1 MDADLPEPTNTRA
14 GLPTKGDWR
23 LLHLLGLNDDGTHRS
38 SFTTDRG
45 AERGYAYYEGYAMH
59 EQDDEEDCEEPE
71 DFGHAMMND
80 LLDEPVGDEDQVYRV
95 LTALGHAMA
104 AREAH
109 ATTRLWKKVASEC
122 FKVRDMSYDKW
133 AIYGSDAKWP
143 SIDLSLLKFLAL
155 RVRRPQ
161 LLIAV
166 LGPRI
171 RGAGGAIMSNDGA
184 RTISTSDQSEIK
196 KGVPAIIAAI
206 LSNLYYLMRTGKGY
220 CADVEHDNHRW
231 KVRTERKH
239 GSDDDPNSL
248 RGDWMRA
255 LRLLCGCMKTQPLQN
270 SLYCAYGE
278 HGVTKYLPVSLLEV
292 AVLASEDLP
301 GPCQAVLEHIAWP
314 RAALLSAFRYAL
326 KPGTL
331 RGSTMGDVASDLYY
345 RLVTV
350 GTAIGAPTVGVGG
363 MASYK
368 FLAEAWCD
376 VYLNASWFD
385 FADTLDLSEPGVN
398 LPMGQMEGQ
407 HPPGFY
413 SDLYLRMYGAHK
425 DGRDPFAQHHNR
437 LVCAWE
443 VVLGRVLAPT
453 ASGQAAGYVA
463 KPAILLRLLDLCKQE
478 GVLGSLASSSQILVN
493 APYLFWDCYDD
504 VLRTFC
510 TEDRCAMLPEHYEAA
525 HTALQKVVFNGS
537 RGAFRSLLG
546 ALSRS
551 EELAQRNRVDL
562 GNSLVGKGHVMDAF
576 VRKLCNFEAHSPTT
590 LWRHMMSEEVREHM
604 RREVRADLIKWLDAG
619 DWTEAHMHQAL
630 VTASDVRSAVAVQVL
645 ISPPYNVPLLD
656 GDAFVRAVVDE
667 VYAPTAP
674 IAKETGEH
682 WGKRPREEEPGEATA

>member
-1 MDADLPEPTNTRA
+1 MDADLPEPATNTRT
-14 GLPTKGDWR
+14 GLPAKGDWR
-23 LLHLLGLNDDGTHRS
+23 LLDLLGLNEDGTHRS

-59 EQDDEEDCEEPE
+59 EKEIAEHCEEPDE
-71 DFGHAMMND
+71 FGYALMND
-80 LLDEPVGDEDQVYRV
+80 LLAETVGDEDQVYRV
-95 LTALGHAMA
+95 LTALGHAMT
-104 AREAH
+104 ARNTL
-109 ATTRLWKKVASEC
+109 ATTRLWKKVATEC
-122 FKVRDMSYDKW
+122 FKVRDMTFDKW
-133 AIYGSDAKWP
+133 AVYGCDAKWP

-155 RVRRPQ
+155 RVRQPQ

-171 RGAGGAIMSNDGA
+171 QSAGGAIMSNDGV
-184 RTISTSDQSEIK
+184 RTISTNDHSDIK
-196 KGVPAIIAAI
+196 QGAPAIIAAI
-206 LSNLYYLMRTGKGY
+206 LSNLYYLRRTGKGY
-220 CADVEHDNHRW
+220 CADAEHDNHRW
-231 KVRTERKH
+231 QVRTEQAH

-255 LRLLCGCMKTQPLQN
+255 LRLLCKCVKTQPLQN
-270 SLYCAYGE
+270 SLFCAYCAYGE
-278 HGVTKYLPVSLLEV
+278 YGVTKYLPVSLLEV
-292 AVLASEDLP
+292 AVLASEVLP

-314 RAALLSAFRYAL
+314 PATLLRAFRYAL

-331 RGSTMGDVASDLYY
+331 RGSTMGDIASDLYY
-345 RLVTV
+345 RLVSV
-350 GTAIGAPTVGVGG
+350 GSVIPGAGG

-376 VYLNASWFD
+376 VYLNAGWFD

-398 LPMGQMEGQ
+398 LRMGEAEGRHLPMC
-407 HPPGFY
+407 Y
-413 SDLYLRMYGAHK
+413 SELFLRMYGAHK
-425 DGRDPFAQHHNR
+425 EGRDPWPQHNR

-443 VVLGRVLAPT
+443 VVLSRVLAPT

-463 KPAILLRLLDLCKQE
+463 KPALLLRLLDLCKQE
-478 GVLGSLASSSQILVN
+478 GVLGLLAKSAQILVN
-493 APYLFWDCYDD
+493 APYMFWDCYDD
-504 VLRTFC
+504 VVRSFC
-510 TEDRCAMLPEHYEAA
+510 DDKNVAILPEHYEVA
-525 HTALQKVVFNGS
+525 HTALQKVVFIGV

-562 GNSLVGKGHVMDAF
+562 GKSFVGKAHVMDAF
-576 VRKLCNFEAHSPTT
+576 VRKLCNFEAHAPTT
-590 LWRHMMSEEVREHM
+590 LWRHMMSEEAREFM

-619 DWTEAHMHQAL
+619 DWTEAHMHTAL
-630 VTASDVRSAVAVQVL
+630 VAASDVRSAVAVQVL

-656 GDAFVRAVVDE
+656 GDAFVRSVVDE

-674 IAKETGEH
+674 IAKEAGEH
-682 WGKRPREEEPGEATA
+682 WGKRPREEEEGEATA

>member
-1 MDADLPEPTNTRA
+1 LSTR
-14 GLPTKGDWR
+14 GGDWK
-23 LLHLLGLNDDGTHRS
+23 LLDLLGLNADGTHRS

-59 EQDDEEDCEEPE
+59 EQEDAEYVPEPK
-71 DFGHAMMND
+71 DFGQAMLDD
-80 LLDEPVGDEDQVYRV
+80 LLAESVDDEDQVYRL

-104 AREAH
+104 TRELD
-109 ATTRLWKKVASEC
+109 ATVRLWKKVTTDAL
-122 FKVRDMSYDKW
+122 KVRNVSKDKW
-133 AIYGSDAKWP
+133 GIYGCDAKWP
-143 SIDLSLLKFLAL
+143 NIDLSLLEFLAL
-155 RVRRPQ
+155 RVRQPQ

-166 LGPRI
+166 LGPRVQ
-171 RGAGGAIMSNDGA
+171 GAGGAIVRSDGA
-184 RTISTSDQSEIK
+184 RTILSIDQSEIR

-206 LSNLYYLMRTGKGY
+206 LSNMYYLRRTGKGY
-220 CADVEHDNHRW
+220 DADVEHDTHRW
-231 KVRTERKH
+231 KVRTEKTL
-239 GSDDDPNSL
+239 GSDDDPNNCRS
-248 RGDWMRA
+248 DWMRA

-270 SLYCAYGE
+270 SLYCSYGE
-278 HGVTKYLPVSLLEV
+278 HGQTRYLPVSLLDL
-292 AVLASEDLP
+292 AVLASEDLQ
-301 GPCQAVLEHIAWP
+301 GPVQAVLELIAWP
-314 RAALLSAFRYAL
+314 RSALLSAFRYAL

-331 RGSTMGDVASDLYY
+331 RGNTMGDIASDLYC

-407 HPPGFY
+407 HPPRCY
-413 SDLYLRMYGAHK
+413 SDLYLRMYRAHK
-425 DGRDPFAQHHNR
+425 DGSDPFAQHNR

-443 VVLGRVLAPT
+443 MVLSRVLAPT

-463 KPAILLRLLDLCKQE
+463 KPAMLLRLLDLCKQE
-478 GVLGSLASSSQILVN
+478 GVLGSLATSAQILVN
-493 APYLFWDCYDD
+493 APYMFWDCYDD
-504 VLRTFC
+504 VVRSFC
-510 TEDRCAMLPEHYEAA
+510 DDKDVAILPEHYEVA
-525 HTALQKVVFNGS
+525 HTALKKVVFNGA
-537 RGAFRSLLG
+537 RGAFQSLLG
-546 ALSRS
+546 ALSRN

-562 GNSLVGKGHVMDAF
+562 GNSLVGRGHVMDAF
-576 VRKLCNFEAHSPTT
+576 VRKLCNFEAHAPTT

-604 RREVRADLIKWLDAG
+604 RREVLADLIKWLDAG
-619 DWTEAHMHQAL
+619 DWTEANMHQAL

-667 VYAPTAP
+667 VYAPAAP
-674 IAKETGEH
+674 IAKATGEH
-682 WGKRPREEEPGEATA
+682 WGKRPREEEAGEAAA